1 MSFNLALG
9 LSISSLGLLA
19 WAVTA
24 SLGAVLATAL
34 PALRAS
40 RITIR
45 EALAYV

>member
-9 LSISSLGLLA
+9 LTVSSIGVVA
-19 WAVTA
+19 WAVVA